1 MFFHCLETFF
11 HSLETF
17 SHGLEK
23 LFHCLEI
30 ILKNRMPIIRE
41 FQHGCK
47 INNCLHLNM
56 NCLHCASCCK
66 SVVNVRYVGNVGNL
80 GNLFQETVVF
90 FHCRKYLSRV
100 IVEETTI

>member
-1 MFFHCLETFF
+1 
-11 HSLETF
+11 
-17 SHGLEK
+17 
-23 LFHCLEI
+23 
-30 ILKNRMPIIRE
+30 MPIICE

-80 GNLFQETVVF
+80 GNLGKFIPRNGCILSLQEVLVPCDCQRDHDLTS
-90 FHCRKYLSRV
+90 L
-100 IVEETTI
+100 